1 MYLLERKS
9 DAGGSG
15 YSSSDIE
22 DHDNEEDCCTST
34 DTTVSKNMCNVID

>member
-9 DAGGSG
+9 DASGSG
-15 YSSSDIE
+15 SSSSDIE

-34 DTTVSKNMCNVID
+34 DSSVRKSK